1 MAVSIQLKCFL
12 SHLNLTYLLVSR
24 PFYHDHLFGI
34 FSSGGSR
41 GGPGR
46 PAPHPPLNLRPNGG
60 PKSRKKFFRDRPPPP
75 PPHILSQGLD
85 DYPPLTY
92 LTVRMRQRGNAIS
105 RLTSYSQAGSF
116 TFWNFMLSELLLIV
130 SFFTLCAVGN
140 IRCYC

>member
-75 PPHILSQGLD
+75 PPTYYLRVWMTTPLSLIWWSECASA
-85 DYPPLTY
+85 
-92 LTVRMRQRGNAIS
+92 VMRFHDSQVTAKQVVS
-105 RLTSYSQAGSF
+105 LFETSCFQ
-116 TFWNFMLSELLLIV
+116 N
-130 SFFTLCAVGN
+130 C
-140 IRCYC
+140 C